1 MLYLFNIFS
10 QLHQKPSQEGPLEIN
25 TQSSIMVR
33 LQNVLILSL
42 LVGSGHHQLVQATQD
57 TAHYFLP
64 DNIYDNLPPGIQVPE
79 GARKNQEAPFTPVET
94 VARSD
99 SSPVPYGPDDPPSI
113 DISAPLLNSIYTPGS
128 SMIMAWIDAAITFP
142 ANWVPPNGL
151 MDTITQDPN
160 FSHSPLLTDDDMVN
174 LAKIKL
180 EEMRRLQISNILK
193 DSPMWLHHLRLV
205 SPTISA
211 TAPPYILS
219 DQGFSLVNAS
229 RLNLSNSTGG
239 ELMWRIPEDWNHEGE
254 FEIVIPSISGIH
266 LNDGTSYT
274 SAKSPSFWIL
284 RDAATREQYPSYSSD
299 AQRPILGSSSDSI
312 QKKKQLGLFL
322 GVAAMMSVVILVGLG
337 MMVSMYRKKW
347 AVQQQQQHQMEQ
359 QASMTRRS
367 STLSSSSSSGD
378 ISPPRSACDYGVNP
392 FLTCSEI
399 LAQQRVNP
407 LDLTQGDED
416 AHSPTDLSLNGPVT
430 PVNEK
435 QG

>member
-1 MLYLFNIFS
+1 
-10 QLHQKPSQEGPLEIN
+10 
-25 TQSSIMVR
+25 MVH

-42 LVGSGHHQLVQATQD
+42 LVGCGHHQLVQATQD
-57 TAHYFLP
+57 AAHYFLP
-64 DNIYDNLPPGIQVPE
+64 DNIYDNLPPGIQMPE
-79 GARKNQEAPFTPVET
+79 GASKNQGVPSTPIET

-99 SSPVPYGPDDPPSI
+99 NSPLPYGPDDPPSI
-113 DISAPLLNSIYTPGS
+113 DISAPLLNSIHTPGS
-128 SMIMAWIDAAITFP
+128 SMVMAWTDAAITFP
-142 ANWVPPNGL
+142 ADWVPPKGL
-151 MDTITQDPN
+151 VDTITQDPN
-160 FSHSPLLTDDDMVN
+160 FSHSLLLTDADMVN

-180 EEMRRLQISNILK
+180 EEIRRLQTSNILK
-193 DSPMWLHHLRLV
+193 DSPMWLHQLRLV

-254 FEIVIPSISGIH
+254 FEIVIPFISGIH

-274 SAKSPSFWIL
+274 GAKSLSFWIL

-299 AQRPILGSSSDSI
+299 AQRPTLDSSSSSDSI
-312 QKKKQLGLFL
+312 QKQKQLGVIL
-322 GVAAMMSVVILVGLG
+322 GVAAMMSAFILVGLG
-337 MMVSMYRKKW
+337 VIVSMYRKKW
-347 AVQQQQQHQMEQ
+347 VAQQQQQQQMEQ
-359 QASMTRRS
+359 QASMIRRS

-392 FLTCSEI
+392 FLTRSEI
-399 LAQQRVNP
+399 LAQQGVNP

-416 AHSPTDLSLNGPVT
+416 AHSPTDLSLRGPVT
-430 PVNEK
+430 HVNEK